1 MGTFRIQPLRLPDPM
16 VAVVQ
21 EPAGHPLPKPHSL
34 APVPTG
40 LGLTEAERVDV
51 VRQTMGRPDPQL
63 RAFPAGVRHVVFS
76 KHARYVQPLIEKHW
90 PGSLQERAGI
100 KLRFLTCNLYATA
113 TYTVLFSAQH
123 PPWPVAVSRK
133 VGTGLGLS
141 PSALSSLSGAAVRL
155 ISALLPEATER
166 RILQIAAFI
175 ATIDHVYDHCLD
187 GVDPME
193 RGRRMHGLLDGSWA
207 PEMEGGEVP
216 HAGAFRL
223 VRALHEEMSA
233 DIHDVDDRRE
243 FDRVIK
249 SLRDYVDAEVK
260 AMTKV
265 VDPSGNSWRMPGV
278 VGTIDGL
285 IFPVWRFAGE
295 KARQWMYDVSLFVQV
310 LDDFLDAE
318 KDALDIRGTPILT
331 GQWDASTLASAW
343 KKTLDG
349 LTELAR
355 DSGGDEPTWLY
366 FVIESYRLMALETAE
381 AMGVGTAD

>member
-1 MGTFRIQPLRLPDPM
+1 M
-16 VAVVQ
+16 VAVVKDPPPP
-21 EPAGHPLPKPHSL
+21 PALR
-34 APVPTG
+34 
-40 LGLTEAERVDV
+40 LTEAERVEV

-76 KHARYVQPLIEKHW
+76 KHARYVQPLIERHW

-113 TYTVLFSAQH
+113 PYTVLFSAQH
-123 PPWPVAVSRK
+123 PPWPVALSRT
-133 VGTGLGLS
+133 VGGGLGLS
-141 PSALSSLSGAAVRL
+141 AQALSSLSGAAVRL
-155 ISALLPEATER
+155 ISALLPETTER
-166 RILQIAAFI
+166 RILQIGAFI

-187 GVDPME
+187 GVDPIE
-193 RGRRMHGLLDGSWA
+193 RGRRMHGLLDGSWR
-207 PEMEGGEVP
+207 PDDDVP

-233 DIHDVDDRRE
+233 GIHDADDRRE
-243 FDRVIK
+243 FDRVIH

-265 VDPSGNSWRMPGV
+265 PDPSGNCWRMPGV
-278 VGTIDGL
+278 IGTIDGL

-318 KDALDIRGTPILT
+318 KDAHDIRGTPILT
-331 GQWDASTLASAW
+331 GHWDERTLQAAW
-343 KKTLDG
+343 QKTLDG

-355 DSGGDEPTWLY
+355 ESGGDDATWLY